1 MTREEIIK
9 AADICYDIIEDAWC
23 KTGHDFY
30 DTTLTVLA
38 NIELIINPKIQ

>member
-9 AADICYDIIEDAWC
+9 AADACFDIIYEAWT
-23 KTGHDFY
+23 KTKDDHY

-38 NIELIINPKIQ
+38 NIELLIQTK

>member
-9 AADICYDIIEDAWC
+9 AADACFDIIYEAWA
-23 KTGHDFY
+23 KTKGEHY

-38 NIELIINPKIQ
+38 NIELIINPKIK